1 MSIITEIKYYQKEYE
16 KFMKIEYMPEF
27 KIQTYK
33 SQNCNLNVTFYE
45 DVPIINIPYN
55 YIKLLKSNSK
65 PAIFHECT
73 HILDNHNLLQN
84 MNPEEKEILL
94 KWYTEYHATEVQMKA
109 ALRFEYFNSSY
120 MFSKSSLVHDWFK
133 NKTVEEDVLFKTNDY
148 KTTIRSLIK
157 SKDIYGIILHTIYYI
172 SQLNFWRQYCKDD
185 VGDIADEKFVNKLIG
200 KDSLRNLNCLF
211 QSPTLND
218 VRYFNT
224 IKMLTDRIAKEI
236 SIKISF
242 TK

>member
-1 MSIITEIKYYQKEYE
+1 M
-16 KFMKIEYMPEF
+16 
-27 KIQTYK
+27 
-33 SQNCNLNVTFYE
+33 
-45 DVPIINIPYN
+45 
-55 YIKLLKSNSK
+55 
-65 PAIFHECT
+65 
-73 HILDNHNLLQN
+73 
-84 MNPEEKEILL
+84 
-94 KWYTEYHATEVQMKA
+94 
-109 ALRFEYFNSSY
+109 
-120 MFSKSSLVHDWFK
+120 
-133 NKTVEEDVLFKTNDY
+133 
-148 KTTIRSLIK
+148 IK